1 MNMEEY
7 DDEKGLKSTG
17 DTSFRSKGSS
27 YEAKEDVK
35 RSVSSKE

>member
-7 DDEKGLKSTG
+7 DDERGLKSTK
-17 DTSFRSKGSS
+17 DTSSHFKGSS

-35 RSVSSKE
+35 RFASNE